1 VAQKLIKKKGFAS
14 VFVLS
19 GGWKEWF
26 LAKYP
31 TEPK

>member
-1 VAQKLIKKKGFAS
+1 MTKKGFAS
-14 VFVLS
+14 VFVLK

-26 LAKYP
+26 KAKYP

>member
-1 VAQKLIKKKGFAS
+1 MKKKEFAN
-14 VFVLS
+14 VFVLK

>member
-1 VAQKLIKKKGFAS
+1 VARELIGKGFPDVHA
-14 VFVLS
+14 LQ

-26 LAKYP
+26 AAKYP